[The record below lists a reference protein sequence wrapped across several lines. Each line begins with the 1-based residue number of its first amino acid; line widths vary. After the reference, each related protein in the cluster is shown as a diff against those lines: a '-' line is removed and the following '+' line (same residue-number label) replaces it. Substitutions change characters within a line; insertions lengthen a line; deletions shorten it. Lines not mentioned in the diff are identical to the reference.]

1 MSLFILRR
9 SGTAIAGWLER
20 NITTSSATSSE
31 NPSEYLQK
39 PILQFDN
46 KTVAHDKTKAT
57 AQRQT
62 RSIILDI
69 CRHHKVHHILTIG
82 DDAQALCED
91 LHGTDYTVTKSRFN
105 KQTPRSKDEL
115 FLLNLADK
123 PEIPSHANRVS
134 QISFDMAITI
144 QSGESPHNPSELI
157 RFIAEKLQPG
167 GVLILTI
174 PYLSC
179 LKNLLIKL
187 SKWQDLCRL
196 TPSGRN
202 HKKYYS
208 KREVIK
214 KLKLNGFENLELIGI
229 RDASLRWQS
238 LMFVARKTIN

>member
-20 NITTSSATSSE
+20 KITTSSATSSRDA
-31 NPSEYLQK
+31 SEYLQK
-39 PILQFDN
+39 PILQFDD
-46 KTVAHDKTKAT
+46 KVVAHDKTKAT
-57 AQRQT
+57 VQRQT

-69 CRHHKVHHILTIG
+69 CRRHKVHHILAIG
-82 DDAQALCED
+82 GDAQVLCED
-91 LHGTDYTVTKSRFN
+91 LHGTDYTVTRARFN
-105 KQTPRSKDEL
+105 NKTPHFKEEV

-123 PEIPSHANRVS
+123 PETPSHVNRVS

-144 QSGESPHNPSELI
+144 QSGESPHNPSALI

-167 GVLILTI
+167 GVLILTM

-179 LKNLLIKL
+179 LKKLLIKL
-187 SKWQDLCRL
+187 SQWQDLWRL

-202 HKKYYS
+202 HKKYCS

-238 LMFVARKTIN
+238 LMFVARKTMN